1 MDCHNYTGKPGRE
14 IWQKICLFHILDTY
28 LEIYEQIGYLYT
40 TIHHQIVEIFH
51 QTSIFDNVRKMV
63 QYKLSYEKRHRK
75 LFCEEDKDAII
86 TQRGPLLG
94 FAIALELKENTSQK
108 TKFFKKYLQITS
120 LLAYKNLCNGKF
132 QKQTDLLYYLWF
144 SYYHCK
150 YCHGSYLGY
159 VAHYTENQHRFHH
172 PMGSNVPKSMNYT
185 VHFSKSDQDKQK
197 MLTFTKSEE
206 DVCLAIQ
213 KKYFPNRHEANQTYS
228 KIVKSLYSKS
238 TTPVMFH
245 NHILDLIEQAV
256 YESEHPEEFSTYDA
270 TKSDL
275 KLGDIAKVQI
285 GKKLSQRE
293 RKKLNL

>member
-1 MDCHNYTGKPGRE
+1 
-14 IWQKICLFHILDTY
+14 
-28 LEIYEQIGYLYT
+28 
-40 TIHHQIVEIFH
+40 
-51 QTSIFDNVRKMV
+51 
-63 QYKLSYEKRHRK
+63 
-75 LFCEEDKDAII
+75 
-86 TQRGPLLG
+86 
-94 FAIALELKENTSQK
+94 
-108 TKFFKKYLQITS
+108 
-120 LLAYKNLCNGKF
+120 
-132 QKQTDLLYYLWF
+132 
-144 SYYHCK
+144 
-150 YCHGSYLGY
+150 
-159 VAHYTENQHRFHH
+159 
-172 PMGSNVPKSMNYT
+172 MNYT